1 MKKCWTSIICV
12 CCMLLL
18 IPAALAGQSD
28 KAELLTVIVAS
39 GPCGAENPEDLIWTL
54 DETGTLNFIGSG
66 AMADY
71 EYRDGATTAPWVNYR
86 KQIKSV
92 VIPKGVTRIGATV
105 FCGSYGDVDYSFSAL
120 SSVTVADSVTSVGAL
135 AFCNC
140 DALLQI
146 ELPGSLKE
154 MGRDAFNHC
163 SYLSSVTLPASLA
176 SIGYGAFKHCESLA
190 EMAIPASV
198 TEIGVEAFADC
209 PKLTLTVSP
218 DSYAWRY
225 ALENTLRHK
234 ISGGDTVYIAGGT
247 CGANL
252 IWTLD
257 ENGGMTFLGSGAMTD
272 YAHFKDKDTEFWTTT
287 APWFPYHNQI
297 KSVKI
302 PNGVT
307 RIGSN
312 AFYGSNDHQFPAL
325 SSVTLPDSV
334 TSIGEVAFC
343 NCDALTGMDIPH
355 SVKTIEKWAFNHC
368 DKLSALTI
376 PASVTEI
383 GVEAFIDC
391 PKLTLTVYEGSY
403 AHRYALLNSVRHEA
417 IPAPLAIRRIAQD
430 GQTIKVDIEN
440 PSGNNVTLA
449 VVAYAENGQFVRLA
463 IAATNSSGAVIV
475 PLDTDGAKTVRAVL
489 LDGDTYRP
497 LCEGKSCDIP

>member
-1 MKKCWTSIICV
+1 MKKYWAGIICV

-18 IPAALAGQSD
+18 IPAALAGQAD
-28 KAELLTVIVAS
+28 NAELLTVIVAS
-39 GPCGAENPEDLIWTL
+39 GPCGADKPEDLIWTL
-54 DETGTLNFIGSG
+54 DKTGTLTFIGSG
-66 AMADY
+66 AVADY
-71 EYRDGATTAPWVNYR
+71 TWNTQYEDIATTAPWFAYR
-86 KQIKSV
+86 KQIKNV
-92 VIPKGVTRIGATV
+92 VFSQGITRIGAYV
-105 FCGSYGDVDYSFSAL
+105 FYGWGDYKFSEL
-120 SSVTVADSVTSVGAL
+120 SSVTIPDSVTSIGFAAFDDTAL
-135 AFCNC
+135 KRL
-140 DALLQI
+140 DI
-146 ELPGSLKE
+146 PGSVKE
-154 MGRDAFNHC
+154 LETCSFCYINNLTEVTLAEGLCKIDARAFEGC
-163 SYLSSVTLPASLA
+163 GQLSSLT
-176 SIGYGAFKHCESLA
+176 
-190 EMAIPASV
+190 IPASV
-198 TEIGVEAFADC
+198 TEIGEDAFKLC
-209 PKLTLTVSP
+209 PNLILTVSP

-234 ISGGDTVYIAGGT
+234 VSGGNTVYIAGGT

-257 ENGGMTFLGSGAMTD
+257 ENGGMTFIGSGAMTD
-272 YAHFKDKDTEFWTTT
+272 YAHFKDEDTEFWTTT

-325 SSVTLPDSV
+325 SAVTLPDSV
-334 TSIGEVAFC
+334 TSIGAVAFC
-343 NCDALTGMDIPH
+343 NCDALTGMDIPL

-391 PKLTLTVYEGSY
+391 PNLTLTVYENSY

-417 IPAPLAIRRIAQD
+417 IPAPFAIRSIAQA
-430 GQTIKVDIEN
+430 GQTIKADIEN
-440 PSGNNVTLA
+440 PSGNSVTLA
-449 VVAYAENGQFVRLA
+449 VVAYAENGQFIRLA
-463 IAATNSSGAVIV
+463 IAGTNSSGAVIV
-475 PLDTDGAKTVRAVL
+475 PLDTSGAKTVKSVL
-489 LDGDTYRP
+489 LDGDTQRP
-497 LCEGKSCDIP
+497 LCEGKSCDIQ